1 MQAVPNLSTY
11 RCVVLSLFGAVV
23 ATALGFTLSPDHS
36 VTATSLFAR
45 AVAYV
50 ELVFGATALT
60 TYAGLLLAGNTR
72 NGRTTEVAVH
82 TATTAL
88 WLPPLLMFG
97 GQRSWF
103 ALIIWAVLAVEVA
116 RLMAFLG
123 EISRGPGTSSP
134 ETPES

>member
-1 MQAVPNLSTY
+1 MRAVPNRSTY
-11 RCVVLSLFGAVV
+11 RCVVVGLFGAVV
-23 ATALGFTLSPDHS
+23 ATALGFTVSPDHS

-123 EISRGPGTSSP
+123 GRRLIQKTSYHD
-134 ETPES
+134 TPE